1 MKEFLTKH
9 WIEGVFLL
17 YSAALVV
24 CVALNSLIPAIAL
37 TALLLISVILWQPLW
52 GFCLMVFFIPLENIT
67 LLLPG
72 LTLIK
77 IIGAVTFISWLIHLI
92 LGKKIFKL
100 SGFVMLLVLYFL
112 WCLLTVVWA
121 IQPEQSL
128 ARIISM
134 CQLLLMVVLGYNL
147 VDNRRELYLILG
159 SFLLGAFLA
168 SCLGIY
174 NSYLNGFALRADI
187 GSMTKPNYFGRVVG
201 LGVIFSVYLI
211 IASRNKFIRL
221 FSSIGCITLTV
232 ALLLSGSRGAW
243 VALLLAAA
251 VALYSSRKN
260 IIKLMKKPILL
271 KSLLV
276 MMLFIFMLG
285 PIIIN
290 HAPPVITQRL
300 PTIAFTEA
308 PIDISAGRL
317 DIWLV
322 GLEIVK
328 DNWAWGVGLD
338 NFPYA
343 FTEYLPRVD
352 NIRADIGLNRDPHN
366 IILANLAELGLP
378 GLLIFIALLVFLW
391 RLGGRTENIE
401 DSLLARATVVFLF
414 IAGLTST
421 DHCSK
426 YFWVGMLIP
435 VILSQFYYIK
445 NNDRGKSLAK
455 VIFLT
460 AIFPNRFNPNY
471 GIFALRLVQHL
482 KSIGVPVTV
491 VAPVPYA
498 PPFLWLK
505 KNGWIWGVFRNRN
518 VLTGWK

>member
-1 MKEFLTKH
+1 MKEFIVKY
-9 WIEGVFLL
+9 WIEGAFLL
-17 YSAALVV
+17 YIAALVV
-24 CVALNSLIPAIAL
+24 SVALNSLIPAIAM
-37 TALLLISVILWQPLW
+37 TALFLIAVILWQPLW
-52 GFCLMVFFIPLENIT
+52 GFCLMVFFIPLENVT

-72 LTLIK
+72 LTLHK
-77 IIGAVTFISWLIHLI
+77 AIGVVTFISWLLHLI
-92 LGKKIFKL
+92 VGKKAFKL
-100 SGFVMLLVLYFL
+100 NGFVVLLVLYLL

-121 IQPEQSL
+121 IQPERSL
-128 ARIISM
+128 SRIVSSS
-134 CQLLLMVVLGYNL
+134 QLLLMVVLGYNL
-147 VDNRRELYLILG
+147 VDNRKELYLILG

-187 GSMTKPNYFGRVVG
+187 GSMTKPNYFARVAG
-201 LGVIFSVYLI
+201 LGVIFSAYLI
-211 IASRNKFIRL
+211 IASKNKFIRL
-221 FSSIGCITLTV
+221 FSLIGCNILTV
-232 ALLLSGSRGAW
+232 AVLLSGSRGAW

-251 VALYSSRKN
+251 VALYSAKKN
-260 IIKLMKKPILL
+260 IIEFIRTPIVL

-276 MMLFIFMLG
+276 IILFIITLG
-285 PIIIN
+285 PLITN
-290 HAPPVITQRL
+290 HTPPVITQRL
-300 PTIAFTEA
+300 QTVAGTA
-308 PIDISAGRL
+308 TPIDISAGRL

-378 GLLIFIALLVFLW
+378 GLLIFMALLVFLW
-391 RLGGRTENIE
+391 RLGGRTEKLE
-401 DSLLARATVVFLF
+401 DSLLCRVTVVFLF

-426 YFWVGMLIP
+426 YFWFGMLIP
-435 VILSQFYYIK
+435 IIVSQFYYFK
-445 NNDRGKSLAK
+445 NNDRDKSMAK

-471 GIFALRLVQHL
+471 GIFSLRLVQHL

-505 KNGWIWGVFRNRN
+505 KNG
-518 VLTGWK
+518 